1 MESSKLVWCKN
12 AILMLSPQQHPS
24 SSPRRPLSTANDHL
38 LKQHPISYS
47 SIHSYH
53 QFGWTI
59 THCSYSQEALNAFVS
74 GPIKKSKFV
83 KEKEAAEAKKRE
95 EDELASKAYED
106 FVAAFD
112 GNDRGS
118 ERGRGV
124 GSSSSHGRSTQGP
137 AFVKPGGAPRTV
149 VKLDSPGEES
159 PPPHNRASLA
169 SHASASASVPTPATH
184 FSLPPNPTIPTT
196 SKKIESRKDAEREGR
211 LAAKASKDP
220 RGMSI
225 TALAALETAPHL
237 SGGSRDTGDPL
248 TTNVHVGNLPG
259 TICEQSLGTF
269 CVKWGPIA
277 SIKIMWPRSGSDNI
291 GGAGYG
297 MVAMRQSKSGGLNG
311 FVSYMR
317 RSDAERACRELDGFD
332 WGGNI
337 LRTGWGKA
345 MPMPPG
351 HKPQFGMKN
360 MSFLN
365 YLEKLDRLHAHLHLE
380 DVDMDVPPVIE
391 KEGPAVCLAI
401 RATTVA
407 PAPVLDPALGL
418 AQDTM
423 MIVVVPPNGEDYSR
437 SRSPSGDRRNWPK
450 IQEDEEKFI
459 RTVAKKVLEHGERF
473 ERTLRER
480 ERTNPKFKFLIE
492 TDTAAYH
499 FFRMLVDRHYRPPSP
514 PPPPFADDGYAS
526 IYSTDSA
533 EESENER
540 LAKGKLGKYSRR
552 RFQAMLRSLTPQR
565 EKIARCMAFALHHA
579 DAADEIAE
587 ILVQSLTIDMTP
599 VPRKLARLYVIS
611 DILHNSSNSL
621 PNAWKYR
628 QILEKLLPDVFDHL
642 NLIYRSFP
650 GRIKAENFKKQIC
663 LIVNVWNSF
672 MVFGQNSIDDFNERL
687 VKVDVDDEEVQQAID
702 GEDVRIPL
710 DDGEDV
716 DGVAADESLLWAG
729 EEPEVHDGLPASAEL
744 DNSKPARASGF
755 AKAFK
760 PAVMEPSKPANDQS
774 SKPGVKLAGA
784 IKLA

>member
-1 MESSKLVWCKN
+1 MFATVRL
-12 AILMLSPQQHPS
+12 PPS
-24 SSPRRPLSTANDHL
+24 M
-38 LKQHPISYS
+38 K
-47 SIHSYH
+47 
-53 QFGWTI
+53 
-59 THCSYSQEALNAFVS
+59 SQEALNAFVS
-74 GPIKKSKFV
+74 GPIKKSKFL

-95 EDELASKAYED
+95 EEELASKAYED

-118 ERGRGV
+118 NRGRGP
-124 GSSSSHGRSTQGP
+124 GTSGSHGRSIQGP
-137 AFVKPGGAPRTV
+137 AFVKAGGAPRAV
-149 VKLDSPGEES
+149 VKLDSPVEEF
-159 PPPHNRASLA
+159 PPPRVPEPSSPISALPNKNNPS
-169 SHASASASVPTPATH
+169 SHPTV
-184 FSLPPNPTIPTT
+184 PTT
-196 SKKIESRKDAEREGR
+196 SKRLKAGESFLEELKRKDAEREGR

-259 TICEQSLGTF
+259 TICEQSLGAF

-277 SIKIMWPRSGSDNI
+277 SLKIMWPRSGSDNI

-297 MVAMRQSKSGGLNG
+297 MVAMRQNKSGGLNG

-332 WGGNI
+332 WGGHI

-351 HKPQFGMKN
+351 HKPQFELPRESRISSRSPSPRRRRYGRSPGWRKRR
-360 MSFLN
+360 SRSLSRDSRD
-365 YLEKLDRLHAHLHLE
+365 YRRSRSRSRSRYDDDRGRSS
-380 DVDMDVPPVIE
+380 
-391 KEGPAVCLAI
+391 KRRKSRYSSNSRSRSRSRSYNS
-401 RATTVA
+401 RASSRSYSS
-407 PAPVLDPALGL
+407 
-418 AQDTM
+418 
-423 MIVVVPPNGEDYSR
+423 DYSR
-437 SRSPSGDRRNWPK
+437 SRSRSRDRRVWPK
-450 IQEDEEKFI
+450 LPEDEEKFI
-459 RTVAKKVLEHGERF
+459 STVAKKVLEHGERF

-480 ERTNPKFKFLIE
+480 ERTNPKFNFLIE
-492 TDTAAYH
+492 ADTAAYH

-514 PPPPFADDGYAS
+514 PPPPFADEGYAS
-526 IYSTDSA
+526 IYSTESA
-533 EESENER
+533 EESENDR
-540 LAKGKLGKYSRR
+540 LPKGKLGKFSRR

-565 EKIARCMAFALHHA
+565 ERIARCMAFALHHA

-650 GRIKAENFKKQIC
+650 GRIKAETFKKQIC
-663 LIVNVWNSF
+663 AVVNVWNSF
-672 MVFGQNSIDDFNERL
+672 MVFSQNSIDDLNERL
-687 VKVDVDDEEVQQAID
+687 VKIDVDDEEVQQAID
-702 GEDVRIPL
+702 GEDVMIPL
-710 DDGEDV
+710 EGFEDDV
-716 DGVAADESLLWAG
+716 DGIVADDSLMLPAEESQTPNDPLIPA
-729 EEPEVHDGLPASAEL
+729 EPESVPSA
-744 DNSKPARASGF
+744 RVQYGF

-760 PAVMEPSKPANDQS
+760 PAVMEKSEAPGDQPSES
-774 SKPGVKLAGA
+774 GVKLAGA